1 MSDDDMKKPAEVL
14 KLRREAERRIA
25 LRAGESEAITKDMDA
40 KRLFHELQVHQIE
53 LDMQNC
59 ELQRAQNAFGL
70 LLDQYTALYEF
81 NPVSYMS
88 LDSRG
93 YILKCNIAGAVL
105 IGLARP
111 EINRQPFARFVAP
124 EDRPL
129 FESFLRQVFSER
141 PLETNCELRLVDKE
155 QTDIRVQLKGRVDAA
170 ADECL
175 LAIADVTKGDYSLS
189 PARVPLSAL
198 SRRER
203 ETMKHV
209 VEGKTNSAIAKLMN
223 ISPKS
228 VETYRSRM
236 MQKLGISNVPDL
248 VKFSLLYGIT
258 YL

>member
-1 MSDDDMKKPAEVL
+1 MSDDLKKPSEAL
-14 KLRREAERRIA
+14 KLRRKAEKKIA
-25 LRAGESEAITKDMDA
+25 LQARESEAITWDMDA
-40 KRLFHELQVHQIE
+40 KRLYHELQVHQIE
-53 LDMQNC
+53 LDMQHS
-59 ELQRAQNAFGL
+59 ELQRSQNAFGL

-111 EINRQPFARFVAP
+111 EINRQPFTRFVAP
-124 EDRPL
+124 ADRPL
-129 FESFLRQVFSER
+129 FESFLKEVFSQR
-141 PLETNCELRLVDKE
+141 PLETNCELKLLAKE
-155 QTDIRVQLKGRVDAA
+155 HVAVPVQMKGRVNASGE
-170 ADECL
+170 ECL
-175 LAIADVTKGDYSLS
+175 LAIADLTKGSYALS

-209 VEGKTNSAIAKLMN
+209 VEGKSNSAIASIMN

-236 MQKLGISNVPDL
+236 MQKLGITNVPDL
-248 VKFSLLYGIT
+248 VKFSLLYGVT